1 MQARSPWGARCARA
15 PGLLVGVVDPG
26 SDGRFSRR
34 TVDAGRGHGR
44 RECFDQSE
52 AEREAHSACSVQR
65 VLVDGHCRH
74 SGRVTEEGVMNERLA
89 ETTVRRR
96 ARRHPRW
103 NTGSLCVRSRY
114 SLLRT
119 GSWDKLR
126 CMHAFSV
133 STGTREG
140 GREGGRLVAGGA
152 TRLSFGSVR
161 AAGFWA

>member
-1 MQARSPWGARCARA
+1 MEH
-15 PGLLVGVVDPG
+15 GVVVCAIEILAP
-26 SDGRFSRR
+26 
-34 TVDAGRGHGR
+34 V
-44 RECFDQSE
+44 
-52 AEREAHSACSVQR
+52 
-65 VLVDGHCRH
+65 
-74 SGRVTEEGVMNERLA
+74 NE
-89 ETTVRRR
+89 
-96 ARRHPRW
+96 
-103 NTGSLCVRSRY
+103 
-114 SLLRT
+114 RT